1 MSKVDFEVGGVR
13 MLPVKVN
20 AECKIIDGALKNR
33 KGTVVA
39 FDYLLNEVTVELDDT
54 TRVITVHENI
64 EQ

>member
-1 MSKVDFEVGGVR
+1 

-20 AECKIIDGALKNR
+20 TGCKIIDGALKNR

-39 FDYLLNEVTVELDDT
+39 FDYLLNEVTIELDDT

>member
-1 MSKVDFEVGGVR
+1 

-64 EQ
+64 EQITN

>member
-1 MSKVDFEVGGVR
+1 

-20 AECKIIDGALKNR
+20 AECKIIDGELKNR